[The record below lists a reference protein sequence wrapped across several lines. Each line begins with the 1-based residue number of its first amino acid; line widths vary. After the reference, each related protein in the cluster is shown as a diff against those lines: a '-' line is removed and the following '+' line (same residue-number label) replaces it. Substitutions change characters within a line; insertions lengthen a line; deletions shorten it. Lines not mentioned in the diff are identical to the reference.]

1 MVPTPKIL
9 VVDDE
14 PDLQT
19 LIEARFRKAIKNN
32 EFQFFFASNG
42 AEALR
47 VLEQD
52 QDLNIIL
59 TDINMPVMDGLTLLS
74 NMPKLGRLYK
84 VIVVSA
90 YGDMSNIR
98 SAMNRGASDF
108 VIKPIDFNDFEST
121 LRKMIDEYS
130 KMKEAARAQA
140 LLQDLQ
146 KELDIARAIQEAMI
160 PSTESPFGTKGIEIA
175 GKMLPA
181 KEVGGDLY
189 DFFPFDEDHLAV
201 FISDVSGKSISACL
215 YMVVTKSLLR
225 ALTRRK
231 LPPLEVITQMN
242 ELLSADNRSN
252 MFVTAFYGVLNIKT
266 GEFNYCNAGHNPPY
280 IVSSNGELT
289 QLNSQKS
296 IALAVSDP
304 PAVPYEVKSLTLKE
318 KDSIF
323 LYTDGVT
330 EAMDSKGD
338 LFGENRLENILI
350 KSGNETCSKRVED
363 VIVGVKN
370 FVGAEAQSDDL
381 TMLTVRYK

>member
-1 MVPTPKIL
+1 MLPAPKIL

-42 AEALR
+42 EEALR

-59 TDINMPVMDGLTLLS
+59 TDINMPIMDGLTLLS

-84 VIVVSA
+84 AIVVSA

-121 LRKMIDEYS
+121 LRKMIDEYTR
-130 KMKEAARAQA
+130 MKEATRAQV
-140 LLQDLQ
+140 LLQDIQ
-146 KELDIARAIQEAMI
+146 KELDIAKIIQEAML
-160 PSTESPFGTKGIEIA
+160 PNVDPPFSSQGIQIA
-175 GKMLPA
+175 GTMIPA
-181 KEVGGDLY
+181 KEVGGD
-189 DFFPFDEDHLAV
+189 FFDYFALDDETMAV

-225 ALTRRK
+225 ALSRRK
-231 LPPLEVITQMN
+231 LPTLDVVNQMN
-242 ELLSADNRSN
+242 ELLSTDNRSN
-252 MFVTAFYGVLNIKT
+252 MFVTAFYGVLNVNT

-280 IVSSNGELT
+280 IVSSNGSFI
-289 QLNSQKS
+289 QLNSTKS
-296 IALAVSDP
+296 IALGISEPPVIPYAVKT
-304 PAVPYEVKSLTLKE
+304 VNLKE
-318 KDSIF
+318 HDSIF

-330 EAMDSKGD
+330 EAMDSQAN

-350 KSGNETCSKRVED
+350 KSGNDTCSKRIED
-363 VIVGVKN
+363 VMSGIKN
-370 FVGAEAQSDDL
+370 FVGQTPQSDDI